1 VNYSIKAFISKDGDG
16 YTAECLDVAAKV
28 HGKTLDE
35 TVEALRQ
42 EICRCLTGADLGMLG
57 LVDDPTLFI
66 TFEDVPIPDRP
77 LVCPT
82 QFPMLAEEHFS

>member
-1 VNYSIKAFISKDGDG
+1 MNYSIKAFISKDGDG
-16 YTAECLDVAAKV
+16 YCAECLDVAARV

-35 TVEALRQ
+35 TVQALRH
-42 EICRCLTGADLGMLG
+42 EICRCITGVDLGMLG

-77 LVCPT
+77 LVCPP
-82 QFPMLAEEHFS
+82 QIPMLAEEHFS